1 MSRVFSEGMMPN
13 TSVVL
18 GLVEQDIAN
27 KKFSSAM
34 MKLVSVSN
42 ELSKDVKFLSL
53 LAITQKALSDF
64 SGHIKT
70 LAALAGQTGSH
81 VSYLDYMAALYA
93 EGRLNEA
100 LDVGLHLQDQELN
113 DINAKYF
120 TRMMVR
126 IYLEFCDY
134 EGVSEVIEKYCLGRD
149 ADDLMNWAM
158 GFVCLTEGQR
168 EQAIDYFRKSIELN
182 AQNDQAWIS
191 LAMLHEDMG
200 DRELA
205 LANLERALDINPTNS
220 TGLKLMTK
228 WHRRDLESVRN
239 TMERLSYYLSRHSF
253 DEEVSLCYVQVLR
266 ENNAKQVAQFELEKL
281 LLNNPQN
288 ETALKLKNDLHE
300 SAIS

>member
-1 MSRVFSEGMMPN
+1 MPN
-13 TSVVL
+13 TSTVL

-27 KKFSSAM
+27 KKYSQAM
-34 MKLVSVSN
+34 AKLVSVSN

-64 SGHIKT
+64 AGHIKT
-70 LAALAGQTGSH
+70 LAAIAGQTQSH

-100 LDVGLHLQDQELN
+100 LDVGLYLQDQELN
-113 DINAKYF
+113 DVNAQYF
-120 TRMMVR
+120 TRMMTR

-134 EGVSEVIEKYCLGRD
+134 EGVSEVIERYCLGRS

-158 GFVCLTEGQR
+158 GFVCLTDGQR
-168 EQAIDYFRKSIELN
+168 DQAIDYFRKSIELN

-191 LAMLHEDMG
+191 LSMLHEEMG

-205 LANLERALDINPTNS
+205 LANLERALDINPHNS
-220 TGLKLMTK
+220 TGLKLMAK
-228 WHRRDLESVRN
+228 WHKRDLESVRN
-239 TMERLSYYLSRHSF
+239 TMERLSYYLSSHTF

-266 ENNAKQVAQFELEKL
+266 ENNAEQIAKFELEKV

-288 ETALKLKNDLHE
+288 EAALKLKNDLHE
-300 SAIS
+300 ATVS

>member
-1 MSRVFSEGMMPN
+1 MPN
-13 TSVVL
+13 TTVVL

-34 MKLVSVSN
+34 AKLVSVSN

-53 LAITQKALSDF
+53 LAITQKSLSDF
-64 SGHIKT
+64 SGYIKT
-70 LAALAGQTGSH
+70 LSALAGQTGSH
-81 VSYLDYMAALYA
+81 VCYLDYMAALYS

-113 DINAKYF
+113 EVNAKYF

-134 EGVSEVIEKYCLGRD
+134 EGVSEVIERYCAGHQ

-158 GFVCLTEGQR
+158 GFVCLTDGQR
-168 EQAIDYFRKSIELN
+168 DQAIEYFRRSIEIN

-191 LAMLHEDMG
+191 LAMLHEEMG

-205 LANLERALDINPTNS
+205 LANLERALDINPTNA

-239 TMERLSYYLSRHSF
+239 TMNRLSHYLSRYSF
-253 DEEVSLCYVQVLR
+253 DEEVSLCYVQVLK
-266 ENNAKQVAQFELEKL
+266 ENNANQVAQFELEKL

-288 ETALKLKNDLHE
+288 QTALKLKNDLQE

>member
-1 MSRVFSEGMMPN
+1 MPN
-13 TSVVL
+13 NLVVL

-27 KKFSSAM
+27 KNYSSAM
-34 MKLVSVSN
+34 AKLVGVSN
-42 ELSKDVKFLSL
+42 QLSKDVKFLSL
-53 LAITQKALSDF
+53 LAITQKALGDF
-64 SGHIKT
+64 AGHIKS
-70 LAALAGQTGSH
+70 LAVLAGQTQAH

-100 LDVGLHLQDQELN
+100 LDVGLHLQDQELTEV
-113 DINAKYF
+113 NAKYF

-134 EGVSEVIEKYCLGRD
+134 EGVSEVIENYCVNHQ

-168 EQAIDYFRKSIELN
+168 DQAIDYFRKSIEIN

-191 LAMLHEDMG
+191 LAMLHEEMG

-228 WHRRDLESVRN
+228 WHKRDLESVRH

-253 DEEVSLCYVQVLR
+253 DEEVSLCYVQVLK
-266 ENNAKQVAQFELEKL
+266 ENNANQVAQFEIEKL
-281 LLNNPQN
+281 LLNNPENQ
-288 ETALKLKNDLHE
+288 TALKLKNDLHV

>member
-1 MSRVFSEGMMPN
+1 MPN
-13 TSVVL
+13 TSTVL

-27 KKFSSAM
+27 KKYSQAM
-34 MKLVSVSN
+34 AKLVSVSN

-64 SGHIKT
+64 AGHIKT
-70 LAALAGQTGSH
+70 LATIAGQTQSH

-100 LDVGLHLQDQELN
+100 LDVGLYLQDQELN
-113 DINAKYF
+113 DVNAQYF
-120 TRMMVR
+120 TRMMTR

-134 EGVSEVIEKYCLGRD
+134 EGVSEVIERYCLGRS

-158 GFVCLTEGQR
+158 GFVCLTDGQR
-168 EQAIDYFRKSIELN
+168 DQAIDYFRKSIELN

-191 LAMLHEDMG
+191 LSMLHEEMG

-205 LANLERALDINPTNS
+205 LANLERALDINPHNS
-220 TGLKLMTK
+220 TGLKLMAK
-228 WHRRDLESVRN
+228 WHKRDMESVRN
-239 TMERLSYYLSRHSF
+239 TMERLSYYLSSHTF

-266 ENNAKQVAQFELEKL
+266 ENNAEQIAKFELEKV

-288 ETALKLKNDLHE
+288 EAALKLKNDLHE
-300 SAIS
+300 ATVS